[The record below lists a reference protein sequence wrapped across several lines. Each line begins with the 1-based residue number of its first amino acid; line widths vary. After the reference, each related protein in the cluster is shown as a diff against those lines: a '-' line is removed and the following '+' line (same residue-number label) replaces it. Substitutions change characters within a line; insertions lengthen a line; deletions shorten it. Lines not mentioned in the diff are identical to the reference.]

1 MRGIIRSAGPAGW
14 LAAALTAALA
24 GMLAAGCSAGRPAPY
39 QATAQSCFAFGVR
52 ALERHVTVT
61 TGPRACAGLSHAQVN
76 EAVARAVRDV
86 TGARHR
92 AAARRI
98 AQQEG
103 RYLGQLIAAVPPPRP
118 APLAVAPA
126 RQSADLP
133 VSLAALAG
141 WILTAAAGS
150 FLLAGWLGPGGLR
163 RRARAAGVPP
173 AIIVSHFALAVAGLG
188 IWIAFVAAGLAVL
201 AWIAVGLLLLIAG
214 LGMATLVT
222 GLPEATAAGGPGAT
236 AVGSP
241 EAAAAGGPAGQSSQL
256 ATQLAGAAVTRR
268 PRAPVTVIAAHG
280 ALATVTILL
289 VLLAAIGAA

>member
-1 MRGIIRSAGPAGW
+1 M
-14 LAAALTAALA
+14 
-24 GMLAAGCSAGRPAPY
+24 AGCRADGGTGGHAGNRVLGRPAPY

-150 FLLAGWLGPGGLR
+150 FLLAGWLGSGGLR

-222 GLPEATAAGGPGAT
+222 GLPEATAAGGP
-236 AVGSP
+236 

-256 ATQLAGAAVTRR
+256 ATQLAAAAVTRR

>member
-118 APLAVAPA
+118 APLAVTPA

-188 IWIAFVAAGLAVL
+188 IWIAFVAADLAVL

-222 GLPEATAAGGPGAT
+222 GLPEATAAGG
-236 AVGSP
+236 P

>member
-1 MRGIIRSAGPAGW
+1 MRGIIRGAGPAGW
-14 LAAALTAALA
+14 LAATLTAALA
-24 GMLAAGCSAGRPAPY
+24 GMLAAGCSAGLPAPY
-39 QATAQSCFAFGVR
+39 RATAQSCFAFGVR
-52 ALERHVTVT
+52 ALERHITVT

-92 AAARRI
+92 AAARHI

-150 FLLAGWLGPGGLR
+150 YLLAGWLGPGGLR

-188 IWIAFVAAGLAVL
+188 IWIAFVAADLAVL

-222 GLPEATAAGGPGAT
+222 GLPEAAATGG
-236 AVGSP
+236 P
-241 EAAAAGGPAGQSSQL
+241 EAAAARGPAGQSSQL
-256 ATQLAGAAVTRR
+256 ATQLAGAAVAGR

-280 ALATVTILL
+280 VLATATILL